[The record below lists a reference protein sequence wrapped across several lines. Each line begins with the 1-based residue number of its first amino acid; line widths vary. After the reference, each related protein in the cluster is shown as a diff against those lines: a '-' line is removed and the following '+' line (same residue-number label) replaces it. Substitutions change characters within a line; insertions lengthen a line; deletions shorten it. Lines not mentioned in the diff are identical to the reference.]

1 MEFKKLI
8 EPVNLQDFMHKFN
21 NAETFVIKGSKNKFL
36 DLISLEEIENV
47 VNNGCNFSTPLE
59 IIQDGGRRF
68 YVEKNIPWTQFAS
81 NKTIIKKFLE
91 KNHSFLM
98 RNQSQINPKVAAL
111 ITSIENTFD
120 FAADLHLYVSP
131 VTSGSGYDAHRDRPQ
146 HKIYLQVI
154 GRTNWTIFSYKKD
167 LPENVG
173 AIKSVDEKKYLNEL
187 MTIELNPGDLLYMP
201 PDTFH
206 KVRNHNEPRISF
218 SIPFNK
224 VEEKF
229 KKMDRTHI
237 PFKQIFESN
246 L

>member
-1 MEFKKLI
+1 MKFIDLIKPLELEEFL
-8 EPVNLQDFMHKFN
+8 EKFN
-21 NAETFVIKGSKNKFL
+21 NKETFVIKGNQRKFT
-36 DLISLEEIENV
+36 DLITLDEIENV
-47 VNNGCNFSTPLE
+47 VNNGCNFSTPIE
-59 IIQDGGRRF
+59 IIEGGGRKF
-68 YVEKNIPWTQFAS
+68 YIQKDIPWTQFATQKS
-81 NKTIIKKFLE
+81 AIKKLLE
-91 KNHSFLM
+91 NKHSFLM
-98 RNQSQINPKVAAL
+98 RNQSQINSKVASL
-111 ITSIENTFD
+111 ITSIEDTFN

-131 VTSGSGYDAHRDRPQ
+131 VTSGSGYNAHRDRPQ
-146 HKIYLQVI
+146 HKIYLQVF
-154 GRTNWTIFSYKKD
+154 GKTNWIIFNHEKG
-167 LPENVG
+167 LPENIN
-173 AIKSVDEKKYLNEL
+173 ALKEEDEIKYLKES
-187 MTIELNPGDLLYMP
+187 MTIELKPGDMLYMP

>member
-1 MEFKKLI
+1 
-8 EPVNLQDFMHKFN
+8 
-21 NAETFVIKGSKNKFL
+21 
-36 DLISLEEIENV
+36 
-47 VNNGCNFSTPLE
+47 
-59 IIQDGGRRF
+59 
-68 YVEKNIPWTQFAS
+68 
-81 NKTIIKKFLE
+81 
-91 KNHSFLM
+91 M
-98 RNQSQINPKVAAL
+98 RNQSQINSKVASL
-111 ITSIENTFD
+111 ITSIEDTFN

-131 VTSGSGYDAHRDRPQ
+131 VTSGSGYNAHRDRPQ
-146 HKIYLQVI
+146 HKIYLQVF
-154 GRTNWTIFSYKKD
+154 GKTNWIIFNHEKG
-167 LPENVG
+167 LPENIN
-173 AIKSVDEKKYLNEL
+173 ALKEEDEIKYLKES
-187 MTIELNPGDLLYMP
+187 MTIELKPGDMLYMP